1 MKHPV
6 SLVALLMAFGMS
18 ASLAVADLHSSPVSP
33 KGTEGPDIS
42 AKMEPKGVEG
52 PDVSRAPSPTIPN
65 VEGIVT
71 R

>member
-1 MKHPV
+1 MKR
-6 SLVALLMAFGMS
+6 LMIVAAMLMVFGMS
-18 ASLAVADLHSSPVSP
+18 AGLGFADMNGSRVSP

-52 PDVSRAPSPTIPN
+52 PDVHRAPSPSVPSG
-65 VEGIVT
+65 EGAVA